1 MLRAVGLNV
10 YEGADPERLIAIY
23 NDRNGSTAAV
33 SRTRALGLLHLSN
46 PTFVGRVGMSRSCHK
61 PTLLGFSINAFGVRK
76 LRERTVRLS
85 ATLKKSPLFW
95 TPHDFEPRFV
105 MAANSATRLPNAR
118 AVSNSFSSIPGESGL
133 VVALAPNAPPPLT
146 TLI

>member
-1 MLRAVGLNV
+1 VLPLHPN
-10 YEGADPERLIAIY
+10 ERTWLKLIDSAE
-23 NDRNGSTAAV
+23 R
-33 SRTRALGLLHLSN
+33 
-46 PTFVGRVGMSRSCHK
+46 CHK
-61 PTLLGFSINAFGVRK
+61 PTLLGFSINSFGVRE

-105 MAANSATRLPNAR
+105 MAANSATRLPIAR
-118 AVSNSFSSIPGESGL
+118 AVSNSFSSMPGESGP